1 MSLYSNIQASAT
13 RLDRSH
19 AQEAHYGYDFTRLLS
34 GPDRAPRLEVLQG
47 SFAAARLFAQAA
59 DFAAARSRLPRGTDL
74 WPTAPRRNPAR
85 ALVIAHGSLPALA
98 LVAEARIANWKLV
111 LEEGAFSREYIVP
124 LCAKASEGVEF
135 VPTARLPMVWEERRN
150 RDDGIAA
157 MWITFCDRPVHT
169 GGCGLTIELP
179 RGKYHLSVVD
189 ALMMASG
196 FEEVFVLGR
205 ELHRVVVQHAFRDR
219 ENRVSGATLM
229 QYTRQALS
237 GLLELIELCPEKY
250 LGMASLAT
258 RSERYRAL
266 ARNNKRALLRSL
278 LQYCQ
283 TNGLQL
289 PEEVYHDFLLRTAAP
304 AA

>member
-1 MSLYSNIQASAT
+1 MCLYSNIQASAR

-19 AQEAHYGYDFTRLLS
+19 AQEAHYCFDFTRLLA
-34 GPDRAPRLEVLQG
+34 GPDRAPRIEALQG
-47 SFAAARLFAQAA
+47 SFDAARLFAQAA
-59 DFAAARSRLPRGTDL
+59 DFAAARSRLCRDTDL
-74 WPTAPRRNPAR
+74 WPKVPRRRPAR
-85 ALVIAHGSLPALA
+85 VLVIANGSLAALA
-98 LVAEARIANWKLV
+98 LVAETHIANWKLV
-111 LEEGAFSREYIVP
+111 LEEGDFSGEYIAP
-124 LCAKASEGVEF
+124 LCAKASQGVEF
-135 VPTARLPMVWEERRN
+135 VPTAQLPLVWEERRH
-150 RDDGIAA
+150 RDDGLAA

-169 GGCGLTIELP
+169 GSCSLTIDLQ

-196 FEEVFVLGR
+196 FDEVFVLGR
-205 ELHRVVVQHAFRDR
+205 ELHQIVVQHAFRDG

-237 GLLELIELCPEKY
+237 GLLELIEFCPEQY

-283 TNGLQL
+283 TNGLPL
-289 PEEVYHDFLLRTAAP
+289 PEEVYHDFLLKTAAP
-304 AA
+304 AT